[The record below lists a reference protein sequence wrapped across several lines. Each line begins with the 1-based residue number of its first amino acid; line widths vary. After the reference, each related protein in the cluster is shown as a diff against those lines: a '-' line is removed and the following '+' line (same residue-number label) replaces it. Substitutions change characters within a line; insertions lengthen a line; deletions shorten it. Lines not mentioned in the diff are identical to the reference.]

1 MPNHIAAEYD
11 KMTITR
17 LLIKMSMKL
26 DEMTVA
32 YELKLDDEDKY
43 SDQKIFTKVLKL
55 DETVKMDMQ

>member
-1 MPNHIAAEYD
+1 MGFATKNLMPNHIAAEY
-11 KMTITR
+11 
-17 LLIKMSMKL
+17 

-55 DETVKMDMQ
+55 DETVKMDMQWQNH